1 MRHGGEID
9 HERGG
14 PEIVDRA
21 VFDLRACGL
30 HRCFKL
36 GDGKLP
42 VGLTEGNQSN
52 TGSDQIGNVT
62 LQESGQSRADLNFF
76 PRQGNSENNRESRLD
91 LALAEYFGK
100 PVRDAVGPYL
110 AQRREAGRPLLR

>member
-21 VFDLRACGL
+21 VVDLRACGL

-42 VGLTEGNQSN
+42 IGLTEGNQSN
-52 TGSDQIGNVT
+52 TGSYQIGDVT
-62 LQESGQSRADLNFF
+62 LQESGQSQANLNSL
-76 PRQGNSENNRESRLD
+76 PRRGNSENDGESRLD
-91 LALAEYFGK
+91 MALAEYFGK
-100 PVRDAVGPYL
+100 PVQEAVGPYP
-110 AQRREAGRPLLR
+110 A